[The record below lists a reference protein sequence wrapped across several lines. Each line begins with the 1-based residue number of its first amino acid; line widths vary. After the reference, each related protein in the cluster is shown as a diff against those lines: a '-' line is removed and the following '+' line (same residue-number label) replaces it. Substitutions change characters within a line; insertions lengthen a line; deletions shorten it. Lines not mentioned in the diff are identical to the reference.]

1 MCERLRD
8 KCKLAIGDIC
18 YKICTCPS
26 CPGIHRARVIES
38 HDHGTIRVEL
48 LDPEPD
54 DPEYVIS
61 KSIMI
66 PKRLGTTSV
75 SVWFTAQEA
84 LTYAVKRCVPARIAS
99 YRKTVEALEEWLAL
113 SNALFADSI
122 AKGAATIF
130 EQTKD
135 EGVTK

>member
-1 MCERLRD
+1 MSERLRD
-8 KCKLAIGDIC
+8 KCKMAIGDIC

-26 CPGIHRARVIES
+26 CPGIHRAHVIELY
-38 HDHGTIRVEL
+38 DHGYRVEL

-66 PKRLGTTSV
+66 PKRLGATSV
-75 SVWFTAQEA
+75 SVWPTAQDA
-84 LTYAVKRCVPARIAS
+84 LAYAVKRCAPARIAS
-99 YRKTVEALEEWLAL
+99 YRKTVEVLEEWLAL
-113 SNALFADSI
+113 SNSLFADSI
-122 AKGAATIF
+122 AKGVATIF

-135 EGVTK
+135 EGGSK